1 MNTLKLPEKEGEYLF
16 LFTAPNGDY
25 YNVDD
30 LLFDVDGGAY
40 LKYGDIYAVTAW
52 WHLPEPNKFC

>member
-16 LFTAPNGDY
+16 LCEGRFGNY
-25 YNVDD
+25 YKVEK
-30 LLFDVDGGAY
+30 LLFNIDGDTY
-40 LKYGDIYAVTAW
+40 LEHGDIHAVTAW